1 LGGNLKKETYF
12 LEVINDGD
20 KSITSIYTQ
29 TVTAYG
35 FMGVLKKLN
44 NTATP
49 TEMKR
54 QILDKY
60 PIFKLYI

>member
-1 LGGNLKKETYF
+1 LGGNLKKKTYF
-12 LEVINDGD
+12 LEVIDGG

-29 TVTAYG
+29 TVTIYFFSG
-35 FMGVLKKLN
+35 ILKKLN
-44 NTATP
+44 DIDTP

-60 PIFKLYI
+60 PMFKLYI

>member
-1 LGGNLKKETYF
+1 LGGNLKNKNYF

-20 KSITSIYTQ
+20 KSITSIHIQ